1 MHFTECFVTES
12 TGVNVM
18 VYNMVTLEPKKI
30 DVLDL
35 RAGMLVKELNGQFA
49 VVAGRTVEDDI
60 DYLVHLI
67 GNRYYSPLLLEQKGE
82 KLCYTLRKLTS
93 DLL

>member
-1 MHFTECFVTES
+1 MHFTECFITEP
-12 TGVNVM
+12 TGVNVT
-18 VYNMVTLEPKKI
+18 VYNMATLESRKV
-30 DVLDL
+30 DVFDL

-67 GNRYYSPLLLEQKGE
+67 GNRYYSPLLLE
-82 KLCYTLRKLTS
+82 
-93 DLL
+93 

>member
-1 MHFTECFVTES
+1 MHFTKRFVTEP

-18 VYNMVTLEPKKI
+18 VYNMVTLESRKV
-30 DVLDL
+30 DVFDL

-67 GNRYYSPLLLEQKGE
+67 GNRYYSPLLLE
-82 KLCYTLRKLTS
+82 
-93 DLL
+93 

>member
-1 MHFTECFVTES
+1 MHFTKRFVTEP
-12 TGVNVM
+12 TGVNVA
-18 VYNMVTLEPKKI
+18 VYNMVTLESRKV
-30 DVLDL
+30 DVFDL

-67 GNRYYSPLLLEQKGE
+67 GNRYYSPLLLEQGKE
-82 KLCYTLRKLTS
+82 KNYAVH
-93 DLL
+93 